1 MSQLERVGA
10 SGSYINRREVTKR
23 FRVPPGSYIIIPST
37 YDSDK
42 PGKFLLRMF
51 TEKQADQAQLD
62 QDKEE
67 LTEADVF
74 FQDENVDSLFGEWS
88 NLLGPIDDEAAPA
101 PINPD
106 IGGVFPSPHPELPSN
121 YDGGEFD
128 EDQMY
133 PQKRFC
139 SLM

>member
-1 MSQLERVGA
+1 MTQLERVGA

-37 YDSDK
+37 FDCDK
-42 PGKFLLRMF
+42 AGKFLLRMF
-51 TEKQADQAQLD
+51 TEKQADQAELD

-67 LTEADVF
+67 LTESDVF

-88 NLLGPIDDEAAPA
+88 SLLGTDEEEVAPT

-121 YDGGEFD
+121 YDGGDVD
-128 EDQMY
+128 ENQMY

-139 SLM
+139 SIM